1 MTPFTFDTDPT
12 RHPFEA
18 DEFTSH
24 RYGLDVVPISRSMKS
39 SVWESKVYG
48 SDFYRDW
55 WKQNSVVVHA
65 ADVQEYVGRNYQQF
79 YSYLD
84 GLEFADDDYVRVGK
98 RVNGIESNSDSR
110 WQYLVYGAHEKANL
124 KWAAG
129 NNLEAMVKVHGETYH
144 DITILGDSSK
154 VGTKRAHICR
164 RILYRTG
171 YLWLC
176 AQRFSFWKIF
186 RHSHPQV
193 RTDPSDQE

>member
-24 RYGLDVVPISRSMKS
+24 RYGLDVVHNFKVNEKLSLQ
-39 SVWESKVYG
+39 SKVYG
-48 SDFYRDW
+48 SDFTGIGGSRILLWCMLLMYRSMW
-55 WKQNSVVVHA
+55 AK
-65 ADVQEYVGRNYQQF
+65 NYQQF

-84 GLEFADDDYVRVGK
+84 GLEFTDDDYVRGGK

-154 VGTKRAHICR
+154 WAQKRAHICR

-176 AQRFSFWKIF
+176 AQRFFVLEDFPSF
-186 RHSHPQV
+186 
-193 RTDPSDQE
+193 PSSGTNRSI